1 MWLLRKEVLP
11 SCKHESSR
19 EGAPGW
25 EASPVRHVWGQ
36 VLQQVWS
43 LCPWK
48 DSRWRPALQVRWML
62 RDFQNCRVI
71 EVSQVNSCGKP
82 AKHLQILQKVLQ
94 KQKPAGPSRE
104 SSCWG
109 EAFQVHPL
117 RSVLRD
123 GEQAYK
129 AHNCNSYEL
138 AAGNS
143 ADYLETRNKI
153 VWKSSQTLL
162 KPFSLEDVCYQR

>member
-1 MWLLRKEVLP
+1 MCEAKFSNKFDLLA
-11 SCKHESSR
+11 HEKTH
-19 EGAPGW
+19 AD
-25 EASPVRHVWGQ
+25 A
-36 VLQQVWS
+36 
-43 LCPWK
+43 
-48 DSRWRPALQVRWML
+48 RPYKCEML
-62 RDFQNCRVI
+62 RDFQNCRVT
-71 EVSQVNSCGKP
+71 EVSQVDSCGKP
-82 AKHLQILQKVLQ
+82 AEHLQVLQKVLQ

-123 GEQAYK
+123 GQQAYK

-138 AAGNS
+138 ATGNS

-153 VWKSSQTLL
+153 V
-162 KPFSLEDVCYQR
+162 